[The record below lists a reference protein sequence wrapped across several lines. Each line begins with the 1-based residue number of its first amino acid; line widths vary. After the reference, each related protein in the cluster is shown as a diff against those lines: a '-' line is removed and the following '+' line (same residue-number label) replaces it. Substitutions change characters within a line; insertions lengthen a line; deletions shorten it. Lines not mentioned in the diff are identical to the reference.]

1 MKVTLLQ
8 TAFVFIFSLLQLTLF
23 AQSLSNYGGGGI
35 SGDSKKTSIS
45 SIAGTWEAGVM
56 LGPDFY
62 YGDLNPN
69 KFWPGHSVSAAG
81 GIFVMRQFT
90 DVIGIKGLCLLA
102 EYVAAK
108 TAPKVLSRL
117 TGSPRVRFSI
127 LQ

>member
-90 DVIGIKGLCLLA
+90 DVIGIKGTLFVGGIRGSKDPVS
-102 EYVAAK
+102 Y
-108 TAPKVLSRL
+108 THL
-117 TGSPRVRFSI
+117 TLPTNREV
-127 LQ
+127 